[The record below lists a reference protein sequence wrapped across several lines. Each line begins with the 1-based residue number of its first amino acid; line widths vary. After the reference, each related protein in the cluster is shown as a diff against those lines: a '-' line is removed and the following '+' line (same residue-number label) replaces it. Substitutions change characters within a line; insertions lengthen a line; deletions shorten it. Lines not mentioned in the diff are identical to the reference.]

1 MNEVK
6 TKPVRRNVGTLLFN
20 VIAEHDFKRFLK
32 QMCAGMVLLC
42 IQTSVLI
49 NKKMCCIADLDN
61 TAYNNTDVCYF
72 SAADRLCIFYP
83 ELAFRSAYK
92 SLVTDLTAHGSIE
105 RGFFRDD
112 STLVAFCQSHYGLT
126 GIIVRDFRR
135 QDNDFRIILDSVISG
150 KFGRDGRIEFVINC
164 EIFSDISRSLSCF
177 SGALTLL
184 LHSCLETVLV
194 RTKTLIPQNVLCE
207 I

>member
-1 MNEVK
+1 
-6 TKPVRRNVGTLLFN
+6 
-20 VIAEHDFKRFLK
+20 
-32 QMCAGMVLLC
+32 MCYL
-42 IQTSVLI
+42 
-49 NKKMCCIADLDN
+49 
-61 TAYNNTDVCYF
+61 

-83 ELAFRSAYK
+83 EL
-92 SLVTDLTAHGSIE
+92 SLCCADKTFVTDLTAHGGIE
-105 RGFFRDD
+105 RRFRCND
-112 STLVAFCQSHYGLT
+112 SALVAFCQCHYGLT
-126 GIIVRDFRR
+126 GVFICNFRC
-135 QDNDFRIILDSVISG
+135 QNNDLRVIFDPVISG
-150 KFGRDGRIEFVINC
+150 EFRRDGRIEFVINC